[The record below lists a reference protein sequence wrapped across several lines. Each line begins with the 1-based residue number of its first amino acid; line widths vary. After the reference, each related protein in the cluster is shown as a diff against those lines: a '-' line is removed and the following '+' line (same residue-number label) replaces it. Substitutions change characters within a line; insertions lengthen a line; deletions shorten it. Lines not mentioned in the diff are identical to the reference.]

1 MKINPFNPQQPAKP
15 NFFVGR
21 EQEVKTFTKF
31 LFQTMNNSP
40 MNMSVTGDRGMGKT
54 SLLIKFEQISRENEC
69 LTLRLSNYEGNIQNV
84 FELSDFLIDNIQA
97 EILSRSSL
105 QKGLEEIKKFFSGLK
120 AELSVGEVSLNIS
133 KNKIVVQEL
142 IIRRLNTI
150 WEKIKSDYK
159 AIVLLIDESESL
171 EKINSLT
178 FLREIFQKVQAN
190 CNYMVVLAGKLN
202 FPEVMSETFS
212 PLNRFFPAQRLKP
225 LGNNEIDKY
234 VKERLSQTGVTI
246 DHQALKI
253 IKVKSE
259 GHPYVFV
266 SMCYWV
272 FDSLT
277 EIETNITQAV
287 VGRCME
293 KIIKRL
299 TEDFFAPMIQ
309 PLRPATKNV
318 LLNVAS
324 KIQDL
329 QFTFK
334 EALKITSIKE
344 PNKLSPYLSELVVK
358 GVITKISRANYKIFH
373 YLFKEYLVNIQKMN
387 RNVYKKY
394 LANHLN

>member
-21 EQEVKTFTKF
+21 EQEVKTFTTF
-31 LFQTMNNSP
+31 LFQTINSSP

-54 SLLIKFEQISRENEC
+54 SLLIKFEQIARENNC
-69 LTLRLSNYEGNIQNV
+69 LTLRLSNYEGNVQNL

-97 EILSRSSL
+97 EILSRSPF
-105 QKGLEEIKKFFSGLK
+105 QKGLDDIKRFFSSLN

-133 KNKIVVQEL
+133 KNKIIIQEL
-142 IIRRLNTI
+142 IIRRLTAI
-150 WEKIKSDYK
+150 WGKIKEDYK

-178 FLREIFQKVQAN
+178 FLREIFQKVQSN

-225 LGNNEIDKY
+225 LSNNAIDRY
-234 VKERLSQTGVTI
+234 VHERLLQTGVTI
-246 DHQALKI
+246 EHQALRI
-253 IKVKSE
+253 IEVKSE
-259 GHPYVFV
+259 GHPYVLV
-266 SMCYWV
+266 SMSYWV

-277 EIETNITQAV
+277 EIETYITKAV

-293 KIIKRL
+293 KIRKRL
-299 TEDFFAPMIQ
+299 TEDFFAPMVQ

-318 LLNVAS
+318 LFNIAS
-324 KIQDL
+324 KIQSL
-329 QFTFK
+329 QFTFR
-334 EALKITSIKE
+334 EALKITSIRE

-373 YLFKEYLVNIQKMN
+373 HLFKEYLVNISKTN
-387 RNVYKKY
+387 KS
-394 LANHLN
+394 